1 MLRIAITDRQRALKL
16 DKRMLKRIVRD
27 ALEHERIASAEVS
40 LVFVGDE
47 EMHALN
53 RRHLAHDYPTDVL
66 SFLLD
71 ESETTTGRHIE
82 AEIIVS
88 TEFAAATAPK
98 FDWSAADEVTL
109 YVVHGLLHACGYD
122 DREPRLKSR
131 MRRAE
136 RSALR
141 RHGLDPRYRGRR

>member
-1 MLRIAITDRQRALKL
+1 MYRIAITNRQSALKL
-16 DKRMLKRIVRD
+16 DKPALRRIVRD
-27 ALEHERIASAEVS
+27 VLEHEGISAAEIS
-40 LVFVGDE
+40 LVFVGDA

-53 RRHLAHDYPTDVL
+53 RRHLEHDYPTDVL

-71 ESETTTGRHIE
+71 ESQTDVGRSIE

-88 TEFAAATAPK
+88 TEYAARSAPQFGWTA
-98 FDWSAADEVTL
+98 ANECTL

-122 DREPRLKSR
+122 DLTPSNKAH

-136 RSALR
+136 RAALR
-141 RHGLDPRYRGRR
+141 RHGLEPRYRGRR

>member
-1 MLRIAITDRQRALKL
+1 MFRIAITDRQSELKL
-16 DKRMLKRIVRD
+16 DKPALKRIVRD
-27 ALEHERIASAEVS
+27 VLTHEGIAEAEIG
-40 LVFVGDE
+40 LVFVGDA
-47 EMHALN
+47 EMHELN

-71 ESETTTGRHIE
+71 ESETDAGRSIE

-88 TEFAAATAPK
+88 TEYAARTAPR
-98 FDWSAADEVTL
+98 FGGTAENETTL

-122 DREPRLKSR
+122 DLSPDKKRK

-136 RSALR
+136 RAVLR
-141 RHGLDPRYRGRR
+141 RHGLEPRYRGRS